1 MTNGTSKAE
10 AMPGAAGPSSPALES
25 VGLQAKFDQ
34 MEAALEDAHRHVDR
48 MVPREGDGEETTAE
62 SGAEAAAGR
71 CGELLQQLN
80 TRLDAIAERVG
91 AL

>member
-1 MTNGTSKAE
+1 MNGEKKVESLTPS
-10 AMPGAAGPSSPALES
+10 AGSSPPTLES

-48 MVPREGDGEETTAE
+48 MAPRDDDSDKTTAAA
-62 SGAEAAAGR
+62 GAEAAAGR
-71 CGELLQQLN
+71 CGDLLQQLN